1 MKRQFERAALVAFF
15 CIAAAQ
21 LIRPN
26 ISNPPVDPSRSLWN
40 DHRVDARTAGVLRRA
55 CANCHSH
62 ETQWPWYSK
71 ISPVS
76 WIMARHVG
84 KGRAKLNFSDWSG
97 ATANQLEEIYDAID
111 KDDMP
116 PRDYR
121 LMHPEARLSNG
132 DREILKAWTTGTS
145 AQVR

>member
-1 MKRQFERAALVAFF
+1 
-15 CIAAAQ
+15 
-21 LIRPN
+21 
-26 ISNPPVDPSRSLWN
+26 
-40 DHRVDARTAGVLRRA
+40 
-55 CANCHSH
+55 
-62 ETQWPWYSK
+62 
-71 ISPVS
+71 
-76 WIMARHVG
+76 MARHVG

-132 DREILKAWTTGTS
+132 DREILKAWTTGPQSTGIPAREDFAVAFTLPS
-145 AQVR
+145 GHQGQPWTG